1 MVSIHQQVVL
11 VASNVPS
18 AVTTWDVHT
27 GTHLATFKDN
37 CTSQNAL
44 CLVGRDYFAGAQ
56 HPKGSLHF
64 WTWHKDQVLQRSYAV
79 EPIVALAASLDGT
92 HCAGGGQSGTIYLWE
107 VPSGRLLRSWPAH
120 YKAVTALAFTDDG
133 AVLVSAGEDT
143 VACAWLL
150 MDVLD
155 ASPEQGASMGPP
167 TLQSWSEHTLPITS
181 LYCGMGANPI
191 VVTVSLDRSCK
202 VWSLAQGNLLGSI
215 TFPVSLHS
223 VTADPAEHA
232 TYLGGADGR
241 IFEVSLAGGNLTQD
255 SGAFPGL
262 GGATTSSGNGAD
274 ADAGREWR
282 VLEGHAQCVT
292 CLACTTDGSHMLSG
306 SEDGSVRV
314 WELRSR
320 QAVRVIN
327 SPEKAPVSALL
338 VLDRPPTL
346 ASGQGRHGA
355 ASSSGSGYQARGP
368 KRPQPLAPFCKFMG
382 MAGAVQPW
390 EGPSVLIDGSH
401 GYRGEILTVCPL
413 ERGTAEDPARMLHG
427 QSPHPNRHSVAAD
440 GGSSASGVALKVQGG
455 DEGVVDLEAENERLK
470 GQLEQAVHTAQQWQA
485 LHSQLH
491 KFCVDQMLPAAS
503 APG

>member
-11 VASNVPS
+11 VASKLPS
-18 AVTTWDVHT
+18 TITTWDVHT

-44 CLVGRDYFAGAQ
+44 CLIGRDYFAGAQ

-79 EPIVALAASLDGT
+79 EPIVALVASLNGV

-155 ASPEQGASMGPP
+155 ASPEQGASMQGPP
-167 TLQSWSEHTLPITS
+167 TFQSWSEHTLPITS
-181 LYCGMGANPI
+181 LYCGIGANPI
-191 VVTVSLDRSCK
+191 VITASLDRSCK
-202 VWSLAQGNLLGSI
+202 TWSLAQGNLLRSI

-223 VTADPAEHA
+223 VSMDPAEHA
-232 TYLGGADGR
+232 LYLGGADGR
-241 IFEVSLAGGNLTQD
+241 IFEVSLAGENLTQD

-262 GGATTSSGNGAD
+262 GGAGASSGNAAD

-282 VLEGHAQCVT
+282 VLEGHTQCVT
-292 CLACTTDGSHMLSG
+292 CLACTTDGGHMLSG

-327 SPEKAPVSALL
+327 SPEKATISALL

-355 ASSSGSGYQARGP
+355 ASSSDSGYQAKGP

-390 EGPSVLIDGSH
+390 EGPPVLIDGNH
-401 GYRGEILTVCPL
+401 GYRGDILRVCPL
-413 ERGTAEDPARMLHG
+413 DQGTAEDPARILYG
-427 QSPHPNRHSVAAD
+427 QSAQQNGQSLGTV
-440 GGSSASGVALKVQGG
+440 GGSLASGVASKSQGG
-455 DEGVVDLEAENERLK
+455 DESGVDLEAENERLK
-470 GQLEQAVHTAQQWQA
+470 GQLDQAVQTAQ
-485 LHSQLH
+485 
-491 KFCVDQMLPAAS
+491 
-503 APG
+503 